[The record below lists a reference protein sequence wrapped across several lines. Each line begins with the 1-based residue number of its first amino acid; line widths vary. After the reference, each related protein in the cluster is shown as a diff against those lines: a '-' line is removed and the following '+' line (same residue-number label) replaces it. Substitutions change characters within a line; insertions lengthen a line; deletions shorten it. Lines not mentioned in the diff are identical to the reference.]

1 LTFFK
6 FYGIIII
13 EGERKE
19 MTVQELYDWARQHG
33 ALDIDIEVDYA
44 EGAPNYLITA
54 LDLRIKED
62 SFPIQPKFI
71 IYLP

>member
-1 LTFFK
+1 
-6 FYGIIII
+6 
-13 EGERKE
+13 
-19 MTVQELYDWARQHG
+19 MTVQELYDWARQHD

-44 EGAPNYLITA
+44 EGAPNYPITA